1 MSKAGEAAR
10 EHLKVVPTDFG
21 FINLGVQHYTRHIG
35 LTSLDMRMWADLQVE
50 HAFLEGV
57 KWVIEE
63 AKKLADTCGHEGCE
77 IRYSKPILFKDL
89 EALLKE

>member
-1 MSKAGEAAR
+1 MSKAGEAAKEYALNPER
-10 EHLKVVPTDFG
+10 GVVTMQG
-21 FINLGVQHYTRHIG
+21 I
-35 LTSLDMRMWADLQVE
+35 
-50 HAFLEGV
+50 FLEGV

>member
-1 MSKAGEAAR
+1 MSKAKEAA
-10 EHLKVVPTDFG
+10 VNY
-21 FINLGVQHYTRHIG
+21 FIKLPSAEDDSDNDR
-35 LTSLDMRMWADLQVE
+35 SLIE
-50 HAFLEGV
+50 AFQAGV

-77 IRYSKPILFKDL
+77 IRYSNPIEFKDL